1 MKSQIVIGL
10 GFGDEGKGLTTNYL
24 CHQSNKPLVIRFS
37 GGHQAGHT
45 VVLEDGTRHVFSS
58 FGAGTLNGVPG
69 YWSRFCTIYP
79 LGLFN
84 ELASLLEKGIE
95 PILYVDALTL
105 VTTPY
110 DVFYNR
116 NTEKINQHGSC
127 GLGFGATVTRDK
139 RSPYKLYAQDLF
151 YPTVLKQKLNAIK
164 KYYQDKTNSDYS
176 DKALSEMMDI
186 YMKMLNDILPYITI
200 VHEKEF
206 FTRTI
211 IEKGFSNLIFEG
223 SQGILLDMDYGFFP
237 NVTYANT
244 TSKNALELIN
254 EYQLGETEI
263 YYITRA
269 YQTRHGNGFISNAS
283 LNLDYSPNPNETNKY
298 NPWQG
303 HQRSTPLDM
312 DMLSYALNCD
322 ANYSFGL
329 KKNLVVTCL
338 DQINGHCVVTKNNA
352 PQTYMNTRDWAEQ
365 LPIDFD
371 QILESH
377 SEISEN
383 IQVLGK
389 TMTY

>member
-352 PQTYMNTRDWAEQ
+352 PQTYMNTRGWAEQ

>member
-389 TMTY
+389 TMAY